1 MDQATFQRHLK
12 LLSAATNKQ
21 MSPDLIAYWWGRF
34 GGLADATLAA
44 AFGKALD
51 SCEHFPSPARFNE
64 LLAEV
69 GGPRAGEATERAEQ
83 ALRIKRSALVRG
95 FVPANWDRERYEAE
109 CRALGIEPKPAGVP
123 ALEAGV

>member
-1 MDQATFQRHLK
+1 MELPTFQSNMARLV
-12 LLSAATNKQ
+12 
-21 MSPDLIAYWWGRF
+21 
-34 GGLADATLAA
+34 A
-44 AFGKALD
+44 AFGHELSREQGAVYFEALSD
-51 SCEHFPSPARFNE
+51 LPDGDFETACRAAVAELSFFPKVAE
-64 LLAEV
+64 LRRLA
-69 GGPRAGEATERAEQ
+69 GAATAGPRAESREQQ